1 MLRQVELTSLIPRG
15 NRKSITLSSLV
26 PRYCSVLE
34 NWKRRSDK
42 LSENLYS
49 MMLLQFSWSS
59 KKQSFTISL
68 YSDFTFID
76 LQRFLRIF
84 LAFPKKKWSDL
95 IGHEGTYLK
104 ATSQRHVSS
113 EYLRVA
119 LPWVF
124 PNMQPPSYIQSL
136 KQQQVRC
143 ITKNFLGQVTFLGIK
158 AFWQTSCT
166 TEEKKFTQGKSPVFL
181 PEIS

>member
-1 MLRQVELTSLIPRG
+1 MLGQVELTSLIPRG

-26 PRYCSVLE
+26 PCYCSVLE
-34 NWKRRSDK
+34 NWKGRSDK
-42 LSENLYS
+42 LSKNLYS

-68 YSDFTFID
+68 YSDFTFMD

-84 LAFPKKKWSDL
+84 LAFPRKKMKRFDW
-95 IGHEGTYLK
+95 
-104 ATSQRHVSS
+104 SQRYILKSNFTTHVSS

-143 ITKNFLGQVTFLGIK
+143 ITG
-158 AFWQTSCT
+158 A
-166 TEEKKFTQGKSPVFL
+166 
-181 PEIS
+181 